1 MKFYKFYAD
10 WCGPC
15 RVLTNT
21 LNKAQIEYEPINV
34 DNNEELVEKYNIK
47 TIPVFMAVK
56 DDGTE
61 IDRFIGVKSAD
72 AINALVALR
81 GHKCEKCQNEKWF
94 D

>member
-21 LNKAQIEYEPINV
+21 LDKAQIEYEPINV
-34 DNNEELVEKYNIK
+34 DENEELVRKYDIR
-47 TIPVFMAVK
+47 TIPVFMAVNN
-56 DDGTE
+56 DDTE

-72 AINALVALR
+72 AIKQWINSLNV
-81 GHKCEKCQNEKWF
+81 

>member
-15 RVLTNT
+15 RILTT
-21 LNKAQIEYEPINV
+21 MLNKAQIEYEPINV
-34 DNNEELVEKYNIK
+34 DNNEELVNKYDIK
-47 TIPVFMAVK
+47 TIPVFIAIK

-61 IDRFIGVKSAD
+61 IDRFVGVKSAD
-72 AINALVALR
+72 AIKQWIDSLNV
-81 GHKCEKCQNEKWF
+81 

>member
-15 RVLTNT
+15 RILTT
-21 LNKAQIEYEPINV
+21 MLNKAQIEYEPINV
-34 DNNEELVEKYNIK
+34 DNNEELVNKYNIK

-56 DDGTE
+56 DDGAE
-61 IDRFIGVKSAD
+61 IDRFVGVKSAD
-72 AINALVALR
+72 AIKQWINSLNV
-81 GHKCEKCQNEKWF
+81 

>member
-1 MKFYKFYAD
+1 M
-10 WCGPC
+10 
-15 RVLTNT
+15 

-34 DNNEELVEKYNIK
+34 DNNEELVNKYDIK

-61 IDRFIGVKSAD
+61 IDRFVGVKSAD
-72 AINALVALR
+72 AIKQWINSLNV
-81 GHKCEKCQNEKWF
+81 

>member
-21 LNKAQIEYEPINV
+21 LNKVQIEYEPINV

-47 TIPVFMAVK
+47 TIPVFMVVK

-72 AINALVALR
+72 AIKQWINSLNV
-81 GHKCEKCQNEKWF
+81 

>member
-15 RVLTNT
+15 RILTT
-21 LNKAQIEYEPINV
+21 MLNKAQIEYEPINV
-34 DNNEELVEKYNIK
+34 DNNEELVNKYDIK
-47 TIPVFMAVK
+47 TIPVFIAVK

-61 IDRFIGVKSAD
+61 IDRFVGVKSVD
-72 AINALVALR
+72 AIKQWIDSLNV
-81 GHKCEKCQNEKWF
+81 

>member
-10 WCGPC
+10 CGGPC
-15 RVLTNT
+15 RILTT
-21 LNKAQIEYEPINV
+21 MLNKAQIEYEPINV
-34 DNNEELVEKYNIK
+34 DNNEDLVNKYDIK

-61 IDRFIGVKSAD
+61 IDRFVGVKSTD
-72 AINALVALR
+72 AIKQWINSLNV
-81 GHKCEKCQNEKWF
+81 

>member
-34 DNNEELVEKYNIK
+34 DDNEELVKKYDIR
-47 TIPVFMAVK
+47 TIPVFIVVK

-72 AINALVALR
+72 AIKQWINSLNV
-81 GHKCEKCQNEKWF
+81 

>member
-15 RVLTNT
+15 RILTT
-21 LNKAQIEYEPINV
+21 MLNKAQIEYEPINV
-34 DNNEELVEKYNIK
+34 DNNEELVNKYDIK

-61 IDRFIGVKSAD
+61 IDRFVGVKSAD
-72 AINALVALR
+72 AIKQWINSLNV
-81 GHKCEKCQNEKWF
+81 

>member
-15 RVLTNT
+15 RILTIM

-61 IDRFIGVKSAD
+61 IDRFVGVKSAD
-72 AINALVALR
+72 TIKQWIDSLNV
-81 GHKCEKCQNEKWF
+81 

>member
-15 RVLTNT
+15 RVLTT
-21 LNKAQIEYEPINV
+21 MLNKARIEYDPINV
-34 DNNEELVEKYNIK
+34 DSNEELVNKYDIR
-47 TIPVFMAVK
+47 TIPVFMVVK

-61 IDRFIGVKSAD
+61 IDRFVGVKSTD
-72 AINALVALR
+72 AIKQWINSLNV
-81 GHKCEKCQNEKWF
+81 

>member
-15 RVLTNT
+15 RILTT
-21 LNKAQIEYEPINV
+21 MLNKAQIEYEPINV
-34 DNNEELVEKYNIK
+34 DNNEELVNKYNIK
-47 TIPVFMAVK
+47 TIPVFIAIK

-61 IDRFIGVKSAD
+61 IDRFVGVKSAD
-72 AINALVALR
+72 AIKQWINSLNV
-81 GHKCEKCQNEKWF
+81 

>member
-15 RVLTNT
+15 RILTT
-21 LNKAQIEYEPINV
+21 MLNKAQIEYEPINV
-34 DNNEELVEKYNIK
+34 DNNEELVNKYNIK
-47 TIPVFMAVK
+47 TIPVFIAVK

-61 IDRFIGVKSAD
+61 IDRFVGVKSAD
-72 AINALVALR
+72 AIKQWINSLNV
-81 GHKCEKCQNEKWF
+81 

>member
-34 DNNEELVEKYNIK
+34 DENEELVRKYDIR

-61 IDRFIGVKSAD
+61 IDRFVGVKSTD
-72 AINALVALR
+72 AIKQWINSLNV
-81 GHKCEKCQNEKWF
+81 

>member
-15 RVLTNT
+15 RILTT
-21 LNKAQIEYEPINV
+21 MLNKAQIEYEPINV
-34 DNNEELVEKYNIK
+34 DNNEELVNKYNIK
-47 TIPVFMAVK
+47 TIPVFMAIK

-61 IDRFIGVKSAD
+61 IDRFVGVKSAD
-72 AINALVALR
+72 AIKQWINSLNV
-81 GHKCEKCQNEKWF
+81 

>member
-15 RVLTNT
+15 RILTT
-21 LNKAQIEYEPINV
+21 MLNKAQIEYEPINV
-34 DNNEELVEKYNIK
+34 DNNEELVNKYDIK

-61 IDRFIGVKSAD
+61 IDRFVGVKSVD
-72 AINALVALR
+72 AIKQWINSLNV
-81 GHKCEKCQNEKWF
+81 

>member
-15 RVLTNT
+15 RVLTT
-21 LNKAQIEYEPINV
+21 MLNKAQIEYDPINV
-34 DNNEELVEKYNIK
+34 DSNEELVNKYDIK

-72 AINALVALR
+72 AIKQWIDSLNV
-81 GHKCEKCQNEKWF
+81 

>member
-15 RVLTNT
+15 RILTT
-21 LNKAQIEYEPINV
+21 MLNKAQIKYEPINV
-34 DNNEELVEKYNIK
+34 DNNEELVNKYDIK

-61 IDRFIGVKSAD
+61 IDRFVGVKSAD
-72 AINALVALR
+72 AIKQWIDSLNV
-81 GHKCEKCQNEKWF
+81 

>member
-15 RVLTNT
+15 RVLTT
-21 LNKAQIEYEPINV
+21 MLNKAQIEYEPINV
-34 DNNEELVEKYNIK
+34 DSNEELVNKYDIK
-47 TIPVFMAVK
+47 TIPVFIAVK

-61 IDRFIGVKSAD
+61 IDRFIGVKSED
-72 AINALVALR
+72 AIRQWINSLNV
-81 GHKCEKCQNEKWF
+81 

>member
-15 RVLTNT
+15 RILTT
-21 LNKAQIEYEPINV
+21 MLNKAQIEYEPINV
-34 DNNEELVEKYNIK
+34 DNNEKLVNKYDIK

-61 IDRFIGVKSAD
+61 IDRFVGVKSTD
-72 AINALVALR
+72 AIKQWINSLNV
-81 GHKCEKCQNEKWF
+81 

>member
-15 RVLTNT
+15 RILTT
-21 LNKAQIEYEPINV
+21 MLNKAQIEYKPINV
-34 DNNEELVEKYNIK
+34 DNNEELVNKYDIK

-61 IDRFIGVKSAD
+61 IDRFVGVKSAD
-72 AINALVALR
+72 AIKQWIDSLNV
-81 GHKCEKCQNEKWF
+81 N
-94 D
+94 

>member
-34 DNNEELVEKYNIK
+34 DDNEELVRKYDIK
-47 TIPVFMAVK
+47 IIPVFIAVK

-61 IDRFIGVKSAD
+61 IDRFVGVKSAD
-72 AINALVALR
+72 AIKQWINSLNV
-81 GHKCEKCQNEKWF
+81 

>member
-15 RVLTNT
+15 RVLTT
-21 LNKAQIEYEPINV
+21 ILNKAQIEYEPINV

-47 TIPVFMAVK
+47 TIPVFIAVK

-72 AINALVALR
+72 AIKQWIDSLNV
-81 GHKCEKCQNEKWF
+81 

>member
-21 LNKAQIEYEPINV
+21 LNKAQIEYESINV

-56 DDGTE
+56 DDDTE
-61 IDRFIGVKSAD
+61 INRFIGVKSAD
-72 AINALVALR
+72 AIKQWIDSLNV
-81 GHKCEKCQNEKWF
+81 

>member
-15 RVLTNT
+15 RILTT
-21 LNKAQIEYEPINV
+21 MLNKAQIEYEPINV

-61 IDRFIGVKSAD
+61 INRFVGVKSAD
-72 AINALVALR
+72 AIKQWIDSLNV
-81 GHKCEKCQNEKWF
+81 

>member
-15 RVLTNT
+15 RILATM

-34 DNNEELVEKYNIK
+34 DNNEELVNKYNIK

-61 IDRFIGVKSAD
+61 IDRFVGVKSAD
-72 AINALVALR
+72 AIKQWINSLNV
-81 GHKCEKCQNEKWF
+81 

>member
-15 RVLTNT
+15 RVLTTT

-34 DNNEELVEKYNIK
+34 DNNEELVIKYDIR
-47 TIPVFMAVK
+47 TIPVFMAIK

-72 AINALVALR
+72 AIKQWIDSLNV
-81 GHKCEKCQNEKWF
+81 

>member
-15 RVLTNT
+15 RILTTN

-34 DNNEELVEKYNIK
+34 DNNEELVSKYDIR

-61 IDRFIGVKSAD
+61 IDRFVGVKSAD
-72 AINALVALR
+72 AIKQWINSLNV
-81 GHKCEKCQNEKWF
+81 

>member
-15 RVLTNT
+15 RILTT
-21 LNKAQIEYEPINV
+21 MLNKAQIEYEPINV
-34 DNNEELVEKYNIK
+34 DNNEELVNKYNIK

-61 IDRFIGVKSAD
+61 IDRFVGVKSTD
-72 AINALVALR
+72 AIKQWINSLNV
-81 GHKCEKCQNEKWF
+81 

>member
-15 RVLTNT
+15 RILTT
-21 LNKAQIEYEPINV
+21 MLNKAQIEYEPINV
-34 DNNEELVEKYNIK
+34 DNNEELVNKYNIK

-61 IDRFIGVKSAD
+61 IDRFVGVKSVD
-72 AINALVALR
+72 TIKQWIDSLNV
-81 GHKCEKCQNEKWF
+81 

>member
-15 RVLTNT
+15 RILTT
-21 LNKAQIEYEPINV
+21 MLNKAQIEYEPINV
-34 DNNEELVEKYNIK
+34 DNNEELVNKYDIK
-47 TIPVFMAVK
+47 TIPVFMAIK

-61 IDRFIGVKSAD
+61 IDRFVGVKSAD
-72 AINALVALR
+72 AIKQWINSLNV
-81 GHKCEKCQNEKWF
+81 

>member
-34 DNNEELVEKYNIK
+34 DNNEELVRKYDIR
-47 TIPVFMAVK
+47 TIPVFIAVK

-61 IDRFIGVKSAD
+61 IDRFVGVKSVD
-72 AINALVALR
+72 AIKQWIDSLNV
-81 GHKCEKCQNEKWF
+81 